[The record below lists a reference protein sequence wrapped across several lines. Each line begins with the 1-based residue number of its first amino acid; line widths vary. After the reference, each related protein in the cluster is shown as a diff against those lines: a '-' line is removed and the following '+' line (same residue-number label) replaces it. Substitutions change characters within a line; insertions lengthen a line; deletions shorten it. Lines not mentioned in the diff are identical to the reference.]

1 MVILTAVWHFS
12 IVPALQIGVARQ
24 QAEVAS
30 RVADQIEQFI
40 DERIRGLASAAQIGR
55 LWETGIEAQKE
66 VLYRFFKLDSQIND
80 IRSYSG
86 VRFG

>member
-1 MVILTAVWHFS
+1 MSLIPSATIRSRLLGLLISAIGGLVVILTAVWHFS

-40 DERIRGLASAAQIGR
+40 DERIQGWFLPPRSAGSGRRG
-55 LWETGIEAQKE
+55 
-66 VLYRFFKLDSQIND
+66 
-80 IRSYSG
+80 
-86 VRFG
+86 